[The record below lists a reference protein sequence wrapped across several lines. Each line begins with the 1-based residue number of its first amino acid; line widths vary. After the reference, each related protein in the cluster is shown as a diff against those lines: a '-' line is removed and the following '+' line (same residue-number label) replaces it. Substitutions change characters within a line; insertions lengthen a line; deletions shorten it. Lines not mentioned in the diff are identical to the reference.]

1 MLKYPEPL
9 IRRNRVKGLVV
20 CPTMLSDGYKMD
32 HRRQYIPGTRFVTA
46 NMTPRK
52 SRIKGCN
59 HVIVFGVQYYIIS
72 TLIERW
78 TNDFF
83 AVPIEEITADYVAE
97 MTEYT
102 LSKEAA
108 LAIGTDH
115 WKALH
120 QLGYLP
126 LEIRSLEE
134 GTRCPIKVPVYMVK
148 NTHPDFFWLTNF
160 IETDMSAETWGTM
173 TSATLANQY
182 REIFERWAIKTG
194 GDLNFVP
201 FQGHNFSYRG
211 MLGREAAAI
220 VDMGHSTSFVGS
232 DTVHGRKYLKHYY
245 DATQTG
251 FNDIIT
257 CSVFATEHAVMCTST
272 GFYIKKHNLS
282 WEKYGEAEFEVFK
295 RLITE
300 LYPNGIVSI
309 VSDTWDLWKVLVEY
323 MVRLKPEIM
332 ARNGKVVIRP
342 DSGDPVDIMCGLNS
356 KYKSFTLEE
365 KDNLNDWLSQSEN
378 HEGEIFKFGDSYYEI
393 QDVEDFIR
401 EYGWEN
407 TNLNFEDMLDGRQS
421 LLEKVQIKENAE
433 FKGVIELLWDT
444 FGGTTNVGADGKTY
458 KFLDSHIG
466 AIYGDSIN
474 LERAEAI
481 CQRLADKGFGSTNW
495 IAGIGSYTY
504 QYVTRDTFG
513 FAQKATF
520 AEIEIDDFMHGIEVF
535 KDPITDDGTKKSA
548 RGRLRVDQD
557 EQGVIYLKDQ
567 CTAEEEAGGLLNT
580 VFYNGN
586 LTNRTNLQKV
596 RNLIKHPELLLA
608 A

>member
-1 MLKYPEPL
+1 MLKHPEPI
-9 IRRNRVKGLVV
+9 IRRMPIKGLVV
-20 CPTMLSDGYKMD
+20 CPTLLSDGYKMD
-32 HRRQYIPGTRFVTA
+32 HRRQYIPGTRYVTA

-52 SRIKGCN
+52 SRIKGCD

-220 VDMGHSTSFVGS
+220 VDMGHATSFAGS

-251 FNDIIT
+251 FDDIIT

-272 GFYIKKHNLS
+272 GFYIKKYNLT

-323 MVRLKPEIM
+323 MVRLKTEIM

-342 DSGDPVDIMCGLNS
+342 DSGDPVDIMCGWE
-356 KYKSFTLEE
+356 YQEI
-365 KDNLNDWLSQSEN
+365 KDKNEY
-378 HEGEIFKFGDSYYEI
+378 EGKFKFIKFENEFYTAEFDGDE
-393 QDVEDFIR
+393 DVEEWIF
-401 EYGWEN
+401 
-407 TNLNFEDMLDGRQS
+407 T
-421 LLEKVQIKENAE
+421 KVNKQPSKPEI
-433 FKGVIELLWDT
+433 KGVIELLWDV
-444 FGGTTNVGADGKTY
+444 FGGTTNVGADGNTY

-520 AEIEIDDFMHGIEVF
+520 AEIEIDDFMYGIEVF

-548 RGRLRVDQD
+548 RGRLRVDQN
-557 EQGVIYLKDQ
+557 EQGKIYLKDQ

-586 LTNRTNLQKV
+586 LTNKTNLQKI
-596 RNLIKHPELLLA
+596 RNLIKHPELLIA

>member
-1 MLKYPEPL
+1 MQNNLLHLQPV
-9 IRRNRVKGLVV
+9 IRRNRIKDLVIY
-20 CPTMLSDGYKMD
+20 PTMLSDGYKMD
-32 HRRQYIPGTRFVTA
+32 HRRQYIKGTRYVTA

-52 SRIKGCN
+52 SRVKGCE

-83 AVPIEEITADYVAE
+83 ALPVEEITADYVAE

-115 WKALH
+115 WRALH

-126 LEIRSLEE
+126 LEIRALEE

-148 NTHPDFFWLTNF
+148 NTHPDFYWLTNF

-194 GDLNFVP
+194 GDVNFVP

-220 VDMGHSTSFVGS
+220 VDMGHCTSFFGS

-251 FNDIIT
+251 FNDIIS

-272 GFYIKKHNLS
+272 GFYIKKNNLD
-282 WEKYGEAEFEVFK
+282 WERYGEAEFEVFK

-323 MVRLKPEIM
+323 MVQLKDVIM

-342 DSGDPVDIMCGLNS
+342 DSGNPTDIMCGVGFQEGD
-356 KYKSFTLEE
+356 KYYKFVRI
-365 KDNLNDWLSQSEN
+365 NQIP
-378 HEGEIFKFGDSYYEI
+378 GEMKVEI
-393 QDVEDFIR
+393 SR
-401 EYGWEN
+401 
-407 TNLNFEDMLDGRQS
+407 
-421 LLEKVQIKENAE
+421 AE
-433 FKGVIELLWDT
+433 HKGVIELLWDV
-444 FGGTTNVGADGKTY
+444 FGGTTNVGADGNTY
-458 KFLDSHIG
+458 KFLDQHIG

-474 LERAEAI
+474 LDRAEAI

-495 IAGIGSYTY
+495 LAGIGSYTY

-520 AEIEIDDFMHGIEVF
+520 AEIEIDDFLYGIEVF
-535 KDPITDDGTKKSA
+535 KDPKTDDGTKKSA
-548 RGRLRVDQD
+548 RGRLRVDKD
-557 EQGVIYLKDQ
+557 ENGVIFLKDQ
-567 CTAEEEAGGLLNT
+567 CTAEEEAGGLLTT
-580 VFYNGN
+580 VFYNSN
-586 LTNRTNLQKV
+586 LTRRVNLQQV
-596 RNLIKHPELLLA
+596 REKIKNPELMLA
-608 A
+608 

>member
-1 MLKYPEPL
+1 MQNNLLHLQPI
-9 IRRNRVKGLVV
+9 IRRNRIKGLVIY
-20 CPTMLSDGYKMD
+20 PTMLSDGYKMD
-32 HRRQYIPGTRFVTA
+32 HRRQYIKGTRYVTA

-52 SRIKGCN
+52 SRIKGCE

-83 AVPIEEITADYVAE
+83 ALPVEEITADYVAE

-148 NTHPDFFWLTNF
+148 NTHPDFYWLTNF

-220 VDMGHSTSFVGS
+220 VDMGHCTSFFGS

-251 FNDIIT
+251 FSDIIS

-272 GFYIKKHNLS
+272 GFYIKKNNLD
-282 WEKYGEAEFEVFK
+282 WERYGEAEFEVFK

-323 MVRLKPEIM
+323 MV
-332 ARNGKVVIRP
+332 
-342 DSGDPVDIMCGLNS
+342 
-356 KYKSFTLEE
+356 
-365 KDNLNDWLSQSEN
+365 Q
-378 HEGEIFKFGDSYYEI
+378 
-393 QDVEDFIR
+393 
-401 EYGWEN
+401 
-407 TNLNFEDMLDGRQS
+407 
-421 LLEKVQIKENAE
+421 
-433 FKGVIELLWDT
+433 
-444 FGGTTNVGADGKTY
+444 
-458 KFLDSHIG
+458 
-466 AIYGDSIN
+466 
-474 LERAEAI
+474 
-481 CQRLADKGFGSTNW
+481 
-495 IAGIGSYTY
+495 
-504 QYVTRDTFG
+504 
-513 FAQKATF
+513 
-520 AEIEIDDFMHGIEVF
+520 
-535 KDPITDDGTKKSA
+535 
-548 RGRLRVDQD
+548 
-557 EQGVIYLKDQ
+557 LKDVIMHV
-567 CTAEEEAGGLLNT
+567 T
-580 VFYNGN
+580 V
-586 LTNRTNLQKV
+586 K
-596 RNLIKHPELLLA
+596 
-608 A
+608 